1 MIPKINAGFN
11 LIINESRITC
21 SQMHKAYLYGMSH
34 NPYSLFSYNLD
45 YGKNFINITLYCKRD
60 ITSHDFIPK

>member
-11 LIINESRITC
+11 IIVNESRITC
-21 SQMHKAYLYGMSH
+21 SQMHKAYLYGISH

-45 YGKNFINITLYCKRD
+45 YGNNSIMITLFCKRD
-60 ITSHDFIPK
+60 IKDTAFILK